1 MKITHLITRLIIGG
15 AQENT
20 VLTCRG
26 LVELGH
32 DVTLVA
38 GPETGAEGSLWDQ
51 AKDSGTMLTT
61 ASHIRR
67 AVNPWHDTLAIAE
80 LTRIFRE
87 ISPDVVHTHSSKAGI
102 LGRLAAHRAQVPII
116 IHTIHG
122 MSFNRTQGAISYR
135 MYRSLERF
143 VAKYTTMFVTVA
155 DAMIEQSV
163 QAGIGPRERFITIRS
178 GMEAEH
184 FTPDP
189 IARQR
194 WRQKWGLT
202 NEHVVV
208 GTVARLFENKGYDE
222 IIAAMPPIV
231 TRVPFVRFVWI
242 GEGKH
247 RHLFEKQLKRL
258 GLHDRVIFAGLI
270 TPNQVGEMIN
280 GFDMVVHASRWEGL
294 PRALVQGLLLEKP
307 GVSFDN
313 DGAPEV
319 IKDGVTG
326 LLAPM
331 GDVAAF
337 ADRIVR
343 LSVDVELRLKM
354 GREGRRICL
363 QQFEWRQLARK
374 MADLYE
380 RLAEKSKKNA

>member
-38 GPETGAEGSLWDQ
+38 GPETGAEGSLWNQ
-51 AKDSGTMLTT
+51 AKDSGAKLTT
-61 ASHIRR
+61 ASHVQR

-80 LTRIFRE
+80 LTGIFRE

-122 MSFNRTQGAISYR
+122 MSFNRTQGAISHW

-163 QAGIGPRERFITIRS
+163 EAGIGPRERFITIRS

-189 IARQR
+189 VARLR

-222 IIAAMPPIV
+222 IIAAMPAIV
-231 TRVPFVRFVWI
+231 ARAPYVRFVWI

-247 RHLFEKQLKRL
+247 RHLYEERLKRL
-258 GLHDRVIFAGLI
+258 GLHDRVVFGGLI
-270 TPNQVGEMIN
+270 PPNQVGEMIN
-280 GFDMVVHASRWEGL
+280 GFDMMAHASRWEGL

-319 IKDGVTG
+319 IQAGVTG

-331 GDVAAF
+331 GDIGAF
-337 ADRIVR
+337 ADLIVR
-343 LSVDVELRLKM
+343 LGADAELRLKM
-354 GREGRRICL
+354 GNEGRKICL
-363 QQFEWRQLARK
+363 QQFEWRQLARN

-380 RLAEKSKKNA
+380 RLAKKGQVNC